1 MRNLKEQLQDYLKGY
16 MVDAEHFDIED
27 FRVNYPTALDIELT
41 QTLLIREELER
52 HRGLLSLDEKELL
65 NKADKKF
72 LQLWEE
78 IKTFKTE
85 NPHVKLAI
93 AVLSELV
100 KVIGVN
106 KKQPV
111 KIA

>member
-100 KVIGVN
+100 NVVRLSQE
-106 KKQPV
+106 QP
-111 KIA
+111 AHTA